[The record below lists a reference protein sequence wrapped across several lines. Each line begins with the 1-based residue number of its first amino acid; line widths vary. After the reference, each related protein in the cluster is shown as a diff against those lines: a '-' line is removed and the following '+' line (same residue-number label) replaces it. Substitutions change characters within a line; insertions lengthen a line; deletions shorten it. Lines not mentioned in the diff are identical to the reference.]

1 MRKNAEKIDVN
12 FHRTGTLMLLTGWL
26 RNLDNYKLFGISFFK
41 ALLRLILGERT
52 SLAAQRKG
60 NKENE
65 EPAENES

>member
-1 MRKNAEKIDVN
+1 
-12 FHRTGTLMLLTGWL
+12 MLLTGWL